1 MTRMEIDVLIEN
13 FLSRHQQEGTC
24 SEIKRTWYQLSNTIS
39 LGEYLKDVVAMANS
53 DCDEGVIIIG
63 IDEGTRLI
71 HDSPLPLDEARLQ
84 EFVQKN
90 VEPTPPIEFGEISRP
105 EGRISYIQIMR
116 RRDRPYVIKSEHAGN
131 RIPLRRG
138 SRVGFATRR
147 DLDRWYN
154 EPDVALCF
162 MRQPVEDGTVVKMV
176 HSVYRVADTNAG
188 GFLANLARRVHTGAR
203 RDDALKKYITD
214 KNRTVGIRGFAVR
227 NQGRVQVRDLQIA
240 LTIGNRPA
248 AEILTSAPIVNPQA
262 EEDLVFD
269 PLLFSNGAKNLPAS
283 LEVKYH
289 LVGQMGLL
297 ARGRFNL
304 IIEIEPRD
312 ITTELAMKMF
322 SDQRLEESLGLSW
335 RWRERFG
342 KRS

>member
-147 DLDRWYN
+147 DLDRWAMSRTWRF
-154 EPDVALCF
+154 ALCDSQL
-162 MRQPVEDGTVVKMV
+162 R
-176 HSVYRVADTNAG
+176 
-188 GFLANLARRVHTGAR
+188 
-203 RDDALKKYITD
+203 
-214 KNRTVGIRGFAVR
+214 
-227 NQGRVQVRDLQIA
+227 
-240 LTIGNRPA
+240 
-248 AEILTSAPIVNPQA
+248 
-262 EEDLVFD
+262 
-269 PLLFSNGAKNLPAS
+269 
-283 LEVKYH
+283 
-289 LVGQMGLL
+289 MGLL
-297 ARGRFNL
+297 SKWCTRF
-304 IIEIEPRD
+304 IELLTRTPVDSSPISRAGF
-312 ITTELAMKMF
+312 TQALAGTM
-322 SDQRLEESLGLSW
+322 L
-335 RWRERFG
+335 
-342 KRS
+342 